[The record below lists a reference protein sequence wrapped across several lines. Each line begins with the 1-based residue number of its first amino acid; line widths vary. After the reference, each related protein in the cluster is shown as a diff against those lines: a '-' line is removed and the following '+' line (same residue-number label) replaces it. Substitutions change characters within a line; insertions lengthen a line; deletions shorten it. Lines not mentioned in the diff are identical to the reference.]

1 MNSEI
6 DSIIA
11 EHEKDCNLSKQHF
24 YVTYKTRLMK
34 YDGDAIP
41 PKDRGNIISRTYAF
55 EAASREDAKLKA
67 PSMFNICNLS
77 FNPLVRSKMQVKHEL
92 LDITEV
98 SLPDVDASKLKHINE
113 NKDGLYFC
121 QHVKAVLMPDDNRT
135 LPYSFLGFEQGS
147 ICRKMPHFDSPSK
160 DVSYLYHPWHGAG
173 DGYVDWFEYRHTN
186 RFWKKMKDFF
196 NAVHK
201 TDEDRFYSTEY
212 TSLRKLEREKV
223 KKLELLK
230 YLSSYIHGFG
240 DFSELTWREL
250 NSQGHYFMHKYCN
263 GRYSLPVFIENDPY
277 NRFRMRY
284 KTAAERRIELESQIA
299 GAKSK
304 LMALEDELCNLK

>member
-11 EHEKDCNLSKQHF
+11 EHEKDCDLSKRYF
-24 YVTYKTRLMK
+24 YATYKTCLMK
-34 YDGDAIP
+34 YDGNAIP

-55 EAASREDAKLKA
+55 EATNREDAKHKA
-67 PSMFNICNLS
+67 SSMFNIYNLS
-77 FNPLVRSKMQVKHEL
+77 FNPLDRTKMEVEHEL
-92 LDITEV
+92 LNMTEV

-121 QHVKAVLMPDDNRT
+121 QHVIVVRMPDDNCT
-135 LPYSFLGFEQGS
+135 IPDSFLGFEQGS
-147 ICRKMPHFDSPSK
+147 IRRKMPHFDSPNK

-173 DGYVDWFEYRHTN
+173 DGYTDWFEYRHTN
-186 RFWKKMKDFF
+186 CFWEKMKDFF
-196 NAVHK
+196 DTVNK

-212 TSLRKLEREKV
+212 TSLRKHEREKV
-223 KKLELLK
+223 KKLEQLK
-230 YLSSYIHGFG
+230 HLSSYIHGFG
-240 DFSELTWREL
+240 DYSELTWREL
-250 NSQGHYFMHKYCN
+250 NSQGHYFIRKYYN
-263 GRYSLPVFIENDPY
+263 GSHSLPVFIENDPY

-299 GAKSK
+299 CTKSR
-304 LMALEDELCNLK
+304 LTTLEDELCSLK